1 MGTPTF
7 TVGADC
13 EQWPQGALVRCFL
26 RWTGLP
32 SAHYTSC
39 GRRLAALTL
48 EQDCET
54 IGYQSLQMPLAA
66 VTQRQQWRLSA
77 KVSRTAK

>member
-1 MGTPTF
+1 
-7 TVGADC
+7 
-13 EQWPQGALVRCFL
+13 
-26 RWTGLP
+26 
-32 SAHYTSC
+32 
-39 GRRLAALTL
+39 LAALTL